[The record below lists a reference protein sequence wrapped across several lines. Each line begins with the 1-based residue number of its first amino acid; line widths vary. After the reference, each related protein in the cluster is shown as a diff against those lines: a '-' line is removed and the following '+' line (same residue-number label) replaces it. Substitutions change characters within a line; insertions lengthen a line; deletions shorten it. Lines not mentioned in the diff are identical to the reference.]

1 MGPAPARVRAEAAH
15 QDEVG
20 LGRVRAE
27 ARAVERGGGEAGE
40 QAPGAGGE
48 DVGVPVGPRG
58 VRVRAP
64 GRGEDGDPRRQR
76 DREGEVRL
84 SALFSKFTL

>member
-1 MGPAPARVRAEAAH
+1 VGPAPARVRAEAAH

-27 ARAVERGGGEAGE
+27 ARAVERGGREAGE

-48 DVGVPVGPRG
+48 DV
-58 VRVRAP
+58 AM
-64 GRGEDGDPRRQR
+64 
-76 DREGEVRL
+76 
-84 SALFSKFTL
+84 